1 MARRADH
8 TREELRQMIL
18 ESGRMIIQNEGLQSL
33 GARKIAREIGYTV
46 GTLYNIFADYDDI
59 VIHINGLTLDELNAF
74 ILREYTEA
82 KSPNTSILRLFSIYT
97 EFVNQNVNL
106 WQALLDHNR
115 NKDLKLPG
123 WYRAKIRDL
132 FQWVEKPTLK
142 ICNGHKRQA
151 ERASR
156 ILWAGVHGICMLNL
170 TGKLASIDE
179 DSVSDMVESLVV
191 NFLKGLTH
199 K

>member
-8 TREELRQMIL
+8 TREELKRMIL
-18 ESGRMIIQNEGLQSL
+18 ESGRAIIRSEGLQSL
-33 GARKIAREIGYTV
+33 GARRIAREIGYTV
-46 GTLYNIFADYDDI
+46 GTLYNVFEDYDDI
-59 VIHINGLTLDELNAF
+59 VVHINGETLDELNAH
-74 ILREYTEA
+74 ILREFKEA
-82 KSPNTSILRLFSIYT
+82 KTPNSSILKLFNIYID
-97 EFVNQNVNL
+97 FVDQNVNL

-115 NKDLKLPG
+115 GQDEQLPD
-123 WYRAKIRDL
+123 WYKEKINNL
-132 FQWVEKPTLK
+132 FQWIEKPALK
-142 ICNGHKRQA
+142 ICNGRKKQA

-170 TGKLASIDE
+170 TGKLASIDQ

-191 NFLKGLTH
+191 HYLRGLTH